1 MSYQS
6 DIFTALSTAAG
17 VTALADTRIFP
28 DVADGSAVAPYVVY
42 QTIATSGET
51 THDGL
56 RNLEFP
62 LVQFN
67 CWATTKAG
75 AIALASAV
83 NAVLDGNTLAGSSG
97 VTFQFSN
104 QFGQYEPDT
113 KLFGEIIEYRAAT
126 TTN

>member
-6 DIFTALSTAAG
+6 DTY
-17 VTALADTRIFP
+17 TALAANGTIAGLVSTRIFP
-28 DVADGSAVAPYVVY
+28 DVADGSAAAPYIVY
-42 QTIATSGET
+42 QTISTGGET
-51 THDGL
+51 THDRV

-62 LVQFN
+62 LIQFN
-67 CWATTKAG
+67 CWATSKAG
-75 AIALASAV
+75 AISLASAV
-83 NAVLDGNTLAGSSG
+83 NTVLDGKTLAGSSG

-113 KLFGEIIEYRAAT
+113 KLFGEILEYRAAT

>member
-6 DIFTALSTAAG
+6 DII
-17 VTALADTRIFP
+17 TALAAASSITNIVGTRVYA
-28 DVADGSAVAPYVVY
+28 DVADGSTTGPYITF
-42 QTIATSGET
+42 QTVSTTGET
-51 THDGL
+51 THDGV

-62 LVQFN
+62 LIQFN
-67 CWATTKAG
+67 CWATTKAA

-83 NAVLDGNTLAGSSG
+83 NAVLDGKTLLGTSK

-104 QFGQYEPDT
+104 QFGQYESDT
-113 KLFGEIIEYRAAT
+113 KLFGEILEYRAAT